1 VRPTL
6 SPARNPYWRFLVAG
20 FRGQSAYPLATL
32 AGLVANATFGLLKG
46 GIMGAAVES
55 SGGELAGYTAGTM
68 AAFVWLGQGML
79 GSVNMWGGSDLQTR
93 IKSGDVAVEFLRPVS
108 VQAAHILT
116 DVGKGM
122 FALLPRGLPSVLI
135 GVLVGGMALPPGAAA
150 YALGLL
156 SLLIGVAIS
165 HATMYAVATSGFWLV
180 ETRGISVLYMA
191 VAGLFAGLFTP
202 IYLFPD
208 WLLTVALLTPFPAM
222 MQLPIDVLSGQVSG
236 PEAWQHLGMQLGWLT
251 AALVVGYLT
260 TRAGRRKLEV
270 QGG

>member
-1 VRPTL
+1 MRSLP

-20 FRGQSAYPLATL
+20 FRGQSAYPLAML

-55 SGGELAGYTAGTM
+55 AGGELAGYSAATM

-79 GSVNMWGGSDLQTR
+79 GSVNLWGGSDLQTR
-93 IKSGDVAVEFLRPVS
+93 IKSGDVAVDFLRPVS
-108 VQAAHILT
+108 VQAAHVLT
-116 DVGKGM
+116 DVGEGL

-135 GVLVGGMALPPGAAA
+135 GVVVAGMALPPSAGA

-156 SLLIGVAIS
+156 SLLIGIAVS
-165 HATMYAVATSGFWLV
+165 HATMYAVATTGFWLV
-180 ETRGISVLYMA
+180 ESRGISVFYMA
-191 VAGLFAGLFTP
+191 VSGFFAGLFTP

-208 WLLTVALLTPFPAM
+208 WLLTVALLTPFPSM
-222 MQLPIDVLSGQVSG
+222 MQLPIDVLSGQVTG
-236 PEAWQHLGMQLGWLT
+236 AAAWQHVGVQTLWLAAVLG
-251 AALVVGYLT
+251 VGHLT
-260 TRAGRRKLEV
+260 TRAGRRRLEV